1 MGKFTLGLGTAWRR
15 GRAMARR
22 RSNILAASLGLL
34 AQWLPSPIAGPPSLY
49 TGGEGAIFF
58 YFIFLH
64 RRLKIEKLSC
74 FLFDLK
80 YIDIA
85 QKTIRKYGCRKSAT
99 NRFTEIS
106 RFL

>member
-1 MGKFTLGLGTAWRR
+1 LCIKKKASAKTNILERMKKMGKFTLGLGTAWRR

-58 YFIFLH
+58 I
-64 RRLKIEKLSC
+64 LSSC
-74 FLFDLK
+74 
-80 YIDIA
+80 I
-85 QKTIRKYGCRKSAT
+85 GG
-99 NRFTEIS
+99 
-106 RFL
+106 